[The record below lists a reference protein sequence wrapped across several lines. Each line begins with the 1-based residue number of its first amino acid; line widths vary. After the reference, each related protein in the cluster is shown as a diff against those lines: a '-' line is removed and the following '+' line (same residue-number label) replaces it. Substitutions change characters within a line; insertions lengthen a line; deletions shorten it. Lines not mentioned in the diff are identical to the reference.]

1 MLGSSLQVNYTTITV
16 IPYPPSLKNTQDAG
30 CSRRQCRIL
39 MSMGTERPR
48 RRTGDTMEG
57 S

>member
-30 CSRRQCRIL
+30 CSRRQYRIL